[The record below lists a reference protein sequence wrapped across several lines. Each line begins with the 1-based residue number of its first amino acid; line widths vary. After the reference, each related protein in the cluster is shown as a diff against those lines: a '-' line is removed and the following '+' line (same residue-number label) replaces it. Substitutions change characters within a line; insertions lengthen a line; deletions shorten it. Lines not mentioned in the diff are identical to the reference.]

1 MSDRKQV
8 IVLSSRLDEAA
19 RLRRA
24 FAADE
29 KIGPRFFAAFEFV
42 GEQAIDLPSAERII
56 AVGGA
61 AIQAVF
67 VHGRVALSWT
77 KKDVESL
84 FAASPW
90 RAELWLVGIA
100 DDAAQLA
107 HLRDKLGIRTS
118 LIADSTATDY
128 YNQMAAA
135 LKDARERIT
144 QRTGGSKTSAAP
156 QVIQNIVERINVNPD
171 SGYFPSRAKIVV
183 HATKGGAGKSLIAS
197 NIAYGLA
204 LSGKK
209 VILMDLNPDGGHIHR
224 WYAHYLKASGNIDKK
239 ASEIQHDRGLTHL
252 LRARKQ
258 IGTALTAAQLASFMV
273 EFEIEDG
280 QKLTMLSGIRDQN
293 DFANS
298 AIADMASRDNWLNE
312 LITIVE
318 NIYDYVVID
327 TGTSRTT
334 TFGRSAVAMGNL
346 LFLIASAEDDYSSDS
361 EVDEMKSLMNGDDG
375 RNKVTN
381 IETATR
387 ILIVNK
393 LQDPQRN
400 PYARRLTDVVR
411 EFEFIGAKEIIPI
424 YYDRD
429 GVTISKAQRSG
440 KPVIAMAAESV
451 DQASLPLV
459 MAIKQIVNVVRGVY
473 GSADGDVIRPGGK
486 KSSGGFISN
495 IIGGRRG

>member
-1 MSDRKQV
+1 
-8 IVLSSRLDEAA
+8 
-19 RLRRA
+19 
-24 FAADE
+24 
-29 KIGPRFFAAFEFV
+29 
-42 GEQAIDLPSAERII
+42 
-56 AVGGA
+56 
-61 AIQAVF
+61 
-67 VHGRVALSWT
+67 
-77 KKDVESL
+77 
-84 FAASPW
+84 
-90 RAELWLVGIA
+90 
-100 DDAAQLA
+100 
-107 HLRDKLGIRTS
+107 
-118 LIADSTATDY
+118 
-128 YNQMAAA
+128 
-135 LKDARERIT
+135 
-144 QRTGGSKTSAAP
+144 
-156 QVIQNIVERINVNPD
+156 
-171 SGYFPSRAKIVV
+171 
-183 HATKGGAGKSLIAS
+183 
-197 NIAYGLA
+197 
-204 LSGKK
+204 
-209 VILMDLNPDGGHIHR
+209 
-224 WYAHYLKASGNIDKK
+224 
-239 ASEIQHDRGLTHL
+239 
-252 LRARKQ
+252 
-258 IGTALTAAQLASFMV
+258 MV

-400 PYARRLTDVVR
+400 PYARRLTDVVK
-411 EFEFIGAKEIIPI
+411 EFEFIGAKEIIPV

-429 GVTISKAQRSG
+429 GVTISKAQRAG

-451 DQASLPLV
+451 DQASLPPVL
-459 MAIKQIVNVVRGVY
+459 APKQIVNVVRRVY
-473 GSADGDVIRPGGK
+473 GSADGALLPPAGK
-486 KSSGGFISN
+486 KAARRSLRHIT
-495 IIGGRRG
+495 GGRPA